1 MESKT
6 LQEINESY
14 IKEIFQFFCFEYY
27 RMNIH
32 KIEQDKVINDISE
45 NLDNQINKRLSNIL
59 QDWKLDIFVEEY
71 TLSEKRDNVLSSI
84 LEDNKINYP
93 PLNFKLYYQLNKGTD
108 IKILNVITKL

>member
-6 LQEINESY
+6 LQEINENY

-32 KIEQDKVINDISE
+32 QIEQIKVINDISK